1 MRGMKTLG
9 LRMEAHEQMPGN
21 RGVLDDHPAVKRFIT
36 QGCRPIR
43 DMSLPSGKVRAS
55 EA

>member
-1 MRGMKTLG
+1 MKTLG
-9 LRMEAHEQMPGN
+9 LRMEAHEQN
-21 RGVLDDHPAVKRFIT
+21 ARKIAAFLDDHPAVKRFIT